1 MSDGT
6 VAHIPIPSV
15 GFNPGNSLSGLFA
28 TLPVSVKY
36 NAATVQVATQY
47 AEEEHENSSPGSRV
61 ERYWDAM
68 DNMFATA
75 VVDDVKTYGRPD
87 LCNNLTYTFL
97 KSLVSTGHGGLAPGK
112 STIQNMG
119 GEFLGDVR
127 TEGGGKNGAREPRR
141 VGIVQRQ

>member
-1 MSDGT
+1 M
-6 VAHIPIPSV
+6 
-15 GFNPGNSLSGLFA
+15 
-28 TLPVSVKY
+28 SVKY

-47 AEEEHENSSPGSRV
+47 AEEEHENSNPGSRL

-87 LCNNLTYTFL
+87 LCNNLTFAFL
-97 KSLVSTGHGGLAPGK
+97 ESLVSTGHGGLAPGK

-119 GEFLGDVR
+119 GEFLGDAQKAAQQKI
-127 TEGGGKNGAREPRR
+127 GQIMASHYLKPLMAHF
-141 VGIVQRQ
+141 